1 MINSSVAWDDRAFQ
15 AAFKQELQRL
25 KIAAT
30 NALFRVGNQVLND
43 IKRNTPVDTGR
54 ARSAYVSSQGSD
66 GLGSFVRISNSVT
79 YVPYLEYGTSRMA
92 ARPHFRP
99 AIQKAPSMLASE
111 LRRIGR

>member
-1 MINSSVAWDDRAFQ
+1 MIRADVTWSDQAFQ
-15 AAFKQELQRL
+15 AAFKNELERL
-25 KIAAT
+25 KIAAA

-54 ARSAYVSSQGSD
+54 ARSAYVASNGAD

-79 YVPYLEYGTSRMA
+79 YVPYLEYGTSRMP

-99 AIQKAPSMLASE
+99 AFQKAPSLLSAE